1 MLKGMIW
8 FNDINLYN
16 QCETEARRIGLV
28 GAADYIVY
36 CAENYIK
43 EKQQNKI
50 EKNID
55 EAKLPKKSDKI
66 IFKKSLDLWIAA
78 KDQAIAEKTTVAGL
92 MERICSDLLQPN
104 TGQSAIINQ
113 AEAVIQQERPDNKGG
128 GYTIDAPWARKK

>member
-1 MLKGMIW
+1 MIW

-16 QCETEARRIGLV
+16 QCETEARRIGLT

-43 EKQQNKI
+43 EKQQNKF

-66 IFKKSLDLWIAA
+66 IFKKSLDLWIAV

-128 GYTIDAPWARKK
+128 GYTIDAPWSRKKL

>member
-16 QCETEARRIGLV
+16 QCETEARRIGLT

-43 EKQQNKI
+43 EKQQNKF

-55 EAKLPKKSDKI
+55 EAKSTKKSDKI
-66 IFKKSLDLWIAA
+66 IFKKSLDLWIAV
-78 KDQAIAEKTTVAGL
+78 KDQAISEKTTVARL

-104 TGQSAIINQ
+104 TGQSTIINQ
-113 AEAVIQQERPDNKGG
+113 AEAVIQQENVNK
-128 GYTIDAPWARKK
+128 GYTIDAPWSRKK